1 MWPSSSGADVNGLLV
16 KLSQSQFKQRR
27 LPLSSA
33 TPSWLHLILMK
44 HLSVLGQLPHVTHRS
59 QCSEFL
65 EISAPHPLPPAAN
78 FTPFM
83 FVYMIILELK
93 ISTVSMPYLLIM
105 DCAEL
110 SLVLL
115 NRRTT
120 DPVPLSI
127 YAVNKAVSVVHYLL
141 SEIIKE

>member
-1 MWPSSSGADVNGLLV
+1 
-16 KLSQSQFKQRR
+16 
-27 LPLSSA
+27 
-33 TPSWLHLILMK
+33 
-44 HLSVLGQLPHVTHRS
+44 
-59 QCSEFL
+59 
-65 EISAPHPLPPAAN
+65 
-78 FTPFM
+78 M

-105 DCAEL
+105 DCAEF
-110 SLVLL
+110 SLVVFL

-120 DPVPLSI
+120 DPVSLSV